1 MSKDKTDLDDI
12 EDSDIDRQLMALVA
26 RMPRSVTPARDLW
39 PAIEEAILQAD
50 RDPVSRPQRSVQRS
64 VMGWNTVWAQAAAV
78 LLLVGGS
85 SGITWYAT
93 KSDGLS
99 MPPQV
104 VSIDKI
110 FEPVS
115 GEFGAN
121 YSLGPEYLDARDQ
134 LEGSL
139 LSKIDSLP
147 RETRD
152 DVVKNLN
159 TIRLAI
165 RDINQALAE
174 EPDNQLLQKLLL
186 STYHEEMNL
195 MKKVDG
201 LANSVMRR
209 DDI

>member
-1 MSKDKTDLDDI
+1 MSNDKTDFDDL
-12 EDSDIDRQLMALVA
+12 EDSDFDRQLMALVA
-26 RMPRSVTPARDLW
+26 RMPKSVTPSRDLW
-39 PAIEEAILQAD
+39 PVIEEAILQAE
-50 RDPVSRPQRSVQRS
+50 REPVSRPQRSV
-64 VMGWNTVWAQAAAV
+64 MGWNSVWAQAAAV

-104 VSIDKI
+104 VSIDNI

-121 YSLGPEYLDARDQ
+121 YTLGPEYLDARDQ

-139 LSKIDSLP
+139 SLKIDSLP
-147 RETRD
+147 RATRD

-165 RDINQALAE
+165 RDINEALAE

-201 LANSVMRR
+201 LANSIMRR

>member
-1 MSKDKTDLDDI
+1 MSNDKTDFDDL
-12 EDSDIDRQLMALVA
+12 EDSDFDRQLMALVA
-26 RMPRSVTPARDLW
+26 RMPKSVTPSRDLW
-39 PAIEEAILQAD
+39 PVIEEAILQAE
-50 RDPVSRPQRSVQRS
+50 REPVSRPQRSV
-64 VMGWNTVWAQAAAV
+64 MGWNSVWAQAAAV

-104 VSIDKI
+104 VSIDNI

-121 YSLGPEYLDARDQ
+121 YTLGPEYLDARDQ

-139 LSKIDSLP
+139 SLKIDSLP
-147 RETRD
+147 RATRD

-165 RDINQALAE
+165 RDINEALAE